1 MTKFVLASIVA
12 IGLCSIG
19 WAVSGAALASD
30 RELLAVLD
38 RLACIPERIVTSNLS
53 STVVVYEVTCKRSGR
68 VLSVLCLDSECR
80 LQTPRREEREE
91 DER

>member
-1 MTKFVLASIVA
+1 MAKFVLASIVA
-12 IGLCSIG
+12 IGLSSIG
-19 WAVSGAALASD
+19 WAILGAALASD

-68 VLSVLCLDSECR
+68 VLSVLCLDAECR